1 MKKLLIAAV
10 LTVLVLPTAAPAD
23 NAMEPILHFPKQKKT
38 AGFYKGRTVRYLD
51 FGPIKLRPG
60 NKVAPIWVFTNGAEG
75 QRNVIDV
82 VPGDRGYSPLW
93 RVVMVTWAADASPRP
108 LRSAAQ
114 VKAAAAAG
122 EVTLKRTNTVVNCPV
137 VGFGQKQ
144 TLGFHRG
151 STIAYYDLGPVKL
164 ARGNK
169 VAPIW
174 AFTNGASGQK
184 NVIDV
189 VPGRPGYTPL
199 WRVSMVTWADGV
211 TPRVLMSAAQIRAAA
226 SAGDLTI
233 RRTDTLVNCPV
244 I

>member
-1 MKKLLIAAV
+1 MKKLVIAAA
-10 LTVLVLPTAAPAD
+10 LAVLVLPTAAPAG
-23 NAMEPILHFPKQKKT
+23 NTMEPIRHFPKQKKT
-38 AGFYKGRTVRYLD
+38 AGFFKGRTVRYLD

-60 NKVAPIWVFTNGAEG
+60 NKMAPIWVLTNGADG

-93 RVVMVTWAADASPRP
+93 RVVMVTWAGDASPRV

-137 VGFGQKQ
+137 VGFGQKE
-144 TLGFHRG
+144 TLGFNRG

-189 VPGRPGYTPL
+189 VPGQAGYTPL
-199 WRVSMVTWADGV
+199 WQVSMVTWADGV
-211 TPRVLMSAAQIRAAA
+211 TPRVLMSDAQIRAAA
-226 SAGDLTI
+226 SAGDLNI
-233 RRTDTLVNCPV
+233 RRTDTVVNCPV

>member
-1 MKKLLIAAV
+1 MRKLLIAAV
-10 LTVLVLPTAAPAD
+10 LAAFVLPAAAPAR
-23 NAMEPILHFPKQKKT
+23 NTIEPVRHFPKQKKT
-38 AGFYKGRTVRYLD
+38 AGFYNGKTVRYLD

-60 NKVAPIWVFTNGAEG
+60 NKLAPIWVFTNGADG

-93 RVVMVTWAADASPRP
+93 RVVMVTWADDASPRV
-108 LRSAAQ
+108 LRSAGQ
-114 VKAAAAAG
+114 VKAAAAGG
-122 EVTLKRTNTVVNCPV
+122 EVTLKRTSTVVNCPV
-137 VGFGQKQ
+137 VGFRQKE
-144 TLGFHRG
+144 TPGFHRG
-151 STIAYYDLGPVKL
+151 NTIAYYDLGPVKL

-189 VPGRPGYTPL
+189 VPGQPGYTPL
-199 WRVSMVTWADGV
+199 WQVSMVTWADGV
-211 TPRVLMSAAQIRAAA
+211 TPRVLMSAVQIRSAA

-233 RRTDTLVNCPV
+233 RRTNTVVNCPV

>member
-1 MKKLLIAAV
+1 
-10 LTVLVLPTAAPAD
+10 
-23 NAMEPILHFPKQKKT
+23 
-38 AGFYKGRTVRYLD
+38 
-51 FGPIKLRPG
+51 LRRG
-60 NKVAPIWVFTNGAEG
+60 NKEAPIWVVTNGADG

-82 VPGDRGYSPLW
+82 APGDRGYSPLW
-93 RVVMVTWAADASPRP
+93 RVVMVTWADDASPRV

-122 EVTLKRTNTVVNCPV
+122 EVTLKRTSTVVNCPV
-137 VGFGQKQ
+137 VGFAQKQ
-144 TLGFHRG
+144 VLGFHRG

-189 VPGRPGYTPL
+189 VPGQAGYTPL
-199 WRVSMVTWADGV
+199 WRVSMVTWVGGV
-211 TPRVLMSAAQIRAAA
+211 TPRVLMSAAKVRAAA
-226 SAGDLTI
+226 SAGDVTI
-233 RRTDTLVNCPV
+233 KRTDIVVNCPV

>member
-1 MKKLLIAAV
+1 MKKLLLAA
-10 LTVLVLPTAAPAD
+10 LLGALVLPAAAPAAD
-23 NAMEPILHFPKQKKT
+23 AMEPIRHFPKQKKT
-38 AGFYKGRTVRYLD
+38 PGFYKGKTVRYLD

-60 NKVAPIWVFTNGAEG
+60 NKLAPIWVFTNGADG

-93 RVVMVTWAADASPRP
+93 RVVMATWADDASPRV

-114 VKAAAAAG
+114 VEAAAAAG
-122 EVTLKRTNTVVNCPV
+122 ELTLKQTNTVVNCPV

-144 TLGFHRG
+144 VTGFHRG

-164 ARGNK
+164 ARGNL

-189 VPGRPGYTPL
+189 VPGQRGYTPL
-199 WRVSMVTWADGV
+199 WRVSMVTWADGA
-211 TPRVLMSAAQIRAAA
+211 TPRILRSAAEVRAAA
-226 SAGDLTI
+226 AAGDVTVK
-233 RRTDTLVNCPV
+233 RTSTVVNCPV

>member
-1 MKKLLIAAV
+1 VSKLLIAAV
-10 LTVLVLPTAAPAD
+10 LGLLVLPAAAPARE
-23 NAMEPILHFPKQKKT
+23 AMEPIRHFPNQEKT
-38 AGFYKGRTVRYLD
+38 AGFYKGKTVRYLD
-51 FGPIKLRPG
+51 FGVIKLGPG
-60 NKVAPIWVFTNGAEG
+60 NKVAPIWAFTNGAEG

-82 VPGDRGYSPLW
+82 APGDRGYTPLW
-93 RVVMVTWAADASPRP
+93 RVVMVTWADDAEPRV

-114 VKAAAAAG
+114 VRSAAASG
-122 EVTLKRTNTVVNCPV
+122 EVMLRRTSTVVNCPV

-144 TLGFHRG
+144 TTGFHRG

-164 ARGNK
+164 AAGNK

-189 VPGRPGYTPL
+189 VPGQRGYTPL
-199 WRVSMVTWADGV
+199 WQVSMVTWAESA
-211 TPRVLMSAAQIRAAA
+211 TPRVLRSAAAVRAAA
-226 SAGDLTI
+226 AAGDVTI
-233 RRTDTLVNCPV
+233 RRTATVVNCPL